1 MEWHWYIIGVIIIAV
16 VAFQFFVYRRT
27 RKRLSEFKNVF
38 PRNLENDWVVDN
50 VDGCSQFVLR
60 SKKSDSEKI
69 AKLRE
74 EQKNQQGSKA
84 ALERTIE
91 HMKEMELPFVDSLR
105 QLSIV
110 DHRIREIDDE
120 ISSLKN
126 DSKYDRYFQSN
137 PTFKTIIESI
147 NVYLKKNKG
156 NAIDYHLIKDIVDRN
171 CDALEDEIQAQLPM
185 PLYAGLAG
193 TMSGVIVGVGYLWLS
208 GGLKELLST
217 DKTEQVANAFAKTG
231 EQAVTSGADGIE
243 AVLGGIALAML
254 ASFIG
259 IILTTFGSWR
269 AKSVKVQVEIG
280 KQKFLSWLQQEL
292 LPKLKTGVDAEIG
305 RITDNI
311 KESNASFAANTTK
324 LNATLKDIN
333 QAISGMTGMLHSLE
347 NLNVVQFASANIQV
361 YDKLKNCTDELGR
374 FAQYITSL
382 DDFIAKI
389 DTLSTKMGEAD
400 DRVRAIEEMGRY
412 FRDER
417 SNLEAM
423 KGVISSSIGE
433 ADADLKNAVTSFKES
448 TSANYTEMATHNE
461 QQRQALAKAI
471 EEQQKQLESKLKE
484 KITQLDY
491 ISDELKKLA
500 PIKDSVSK
508 FESATKEQNRRIE
521 DLAASI
527 RELANAKSSGGNGGT
542 GKIHFPG
549 WAKWS
554 LIIVSAI
561 VGITCLTYLVP
572 KIIALVSDLLSLI

>member
-16 VAFQFFVYRRT
+16 VIFQFFVYRRT

-69 AKLRE
+69 TKLRE
-74 EQKNQQGSKA
+74 EQNNQQGSKA
-84 ALERTIE
+84 ALERAIE
-91 HMKEMELPFVDSLR
+91 HRKEMELPFVDSLR

-217 DKTEQVANAFAKTG
+217 DKTEQVANAIVKTG

-269 AKSVKVQVEIG
+269 AKSVKVQVEKG

-361 YDKLKNCTDELGR
+361 SEKLKNCTDELGR

-389 DTLSTKMGEAD
+389 DMLSTKMGEAD

-423 KGVISSSIGE
+423 KGLISSSIGE
-433 ADADLKNAVTSFKES
+433 ADANLKNAVASFKDS
-448 TSANYTEMATHNE
+448 TTSNYTEMATHNE
-461 QQRQALAKAI
+461 RQRQALEKAI
-471 EEQQKQLESKLKE
+471 DEQQKQLESKLKE

-527 RELANAKSSGGNGGT
+527 RELANAKSSGGNGGN
-542 GKIHFPG
+542 GKVHFPG
-549 WAKWS
+549 WAKWT

-572 KIIALVSDLLSLI
+572 KIITLVSDLLSLI